1 MQSTNPAQSGLLHPS
16 VSNLQST
23 RESLQQSMTGKVML
37 VVAATVFVAACAHIS
52 VPLPFTPV
60 PITLQNFAVLLVGMV
75 LGPVAG
81 FSAMVLYLAEGA
93 LGLPVFTPHSLGGV
107 AHLLGPN
114 AGYLFSYPLAAA
126 VAGWVVRA
134 MQRITSRFRS
144 AIVASIVASLP
155 IFAIGAAWLG
165 HLLHLSLFATWTLAV
180 APFLLGEV
188 IKITA
193 AAGIFSALQRW
204 QRS

>member
-1 MQSTNPAQSGLLHPS
+1 MQSVLPTHSGLSQQS
-16 VSNLQST
+16 VSIQD
-23 RESLQQSMTGKVML
+23 SLTGRIFL
-37 VVAATVFVAACAHIS
+37 AIAATAFIATCAHIS

-60 PITLQNFAVLLVGMV
+60 PITLQNFAVILVGMV
-75 LGPVAG
+75 LGPVVG
-81 FSAMVLYLAEGA
+81 FSAVLLYLAEGA
-93 LGLPVFTPHSLGGV
+93 MGLPVFTPHSVGGV

-114 AGYLFSYPLAAA
+114 GGYLFAYPIAAA

-134 MQRITSRFRS
+134 MQHVTTRFRS
-144 AIVASIVASLP
+144 ALVASLAASLP
-155 IFAIGAAWLG
+155 IFVVGAAWLS
-165 HLLHLSLFATWTLAV
+165 HLLHLGITATWTLAV

-193 AAGIFSALQRW
+193 AAGLFSALQRW

>member
-1 MQSTNPAQSGLLHPS
+1 MQSAISSQSAVARREELL
-16 VSNLQST
+16 QD
-23 RESLQQSMTGKVML
+23 SLPGRVVL
-37 VVAATVFVAACAHIS
+37 VVAATALVAACAHVS
-52 VPLPFTPV
+52 LPLPFTPV
-60 PITLQNFAVLLVGMV
+60 PLTLQNFAVILVGMA

-93 LGLPVFTPHSLGGV
+93 MGMPVFSPHGSGGV
-107 AHLLGPN
+107 AQLLGPT

-134 MQRITSRFRS
+134 MRPVASRFTR
-144 AIVASIVASLP
+144 AVIAGVLANVV
-155 IFAIGAAWLG
+155 IFTLAAGWLA
-165 HLLHLSLFATWTLAV
+165 HLLHLSASVAWTLAV
-180 APFLLGEV
+180 APFLLGEA

-193 AAGIFSALQRW
+193 AAGIFSTLQRW

>member
-1 MQSTNPAQSGLLHPS
+1 MQSTIPAQSAPTHQAVSLHET
-16 VSNLQST
+16 L
-23 RESLQQSMTGKVML
+23 TGKTMIVI
-37 VVAATVFVAACAHIS
+37 AASVFVAACAHLSI
-52 VPLPFTPV
+52 PLPFTPV
-60 PITLQNFAVLLVGMV
+60 PITLQNFAVILVGML

-93 LGLPVFTPHSLGGV
+93 MGLPVFTPHSVGGV

-134 MQRITSRFRS
+134 MQRVTSPFRS
-144 AIVASIVASLP
+144 ALVASTFASLP
-155 IFAIGAAWLG
+155 IFILGAGWLG
-165 HLLHLSLFATWTLAV
+165 HLLHLSGTVTWKLAV

-193 AAGIFSALQRW
+193 AAGIFSTLQRW

>member
-1 MQSTNPAQSGLLHPS
+1 MQSTVPSQSVLTHPL
-16 VSNLQST
+16 VSAHETL
-23 RESLQQSMTGKVML
+23 TGKTML
-37 VVAATVFVAACAHIS
+37 VIAANVFVAACAHLSI
-52 VPLPFTPV
+52 PLPFTPV
-60 PITLQNFAVLLVGMV
+60 PITLQNFAVILVGLV
-75 LGPVAG
+75 LGPAAG

-93 LGLPVFTPHSLGGV
+93 MGLPVFTPHSVGGI

-134 MQRITSRFRS
+134 MQRVTSRFRS
-144 AIVASIVASLP
+144 ALVASTIASLP
-155 IFAIGAAWLG
+155 IFLLGAGWLG
-165 HLLHLSLFATWTLAV
+165 HLLHLSGSAVWALAV
-180 APFLLGEV
+180 APFLVGEV

-204 QRS
+204 RRS

>member
-1 MQSTNPAQSGLLHPS
+1 MQSTVPSQSALTHPGAS
-16 VSNLQST
+16 IHETL
-23 RESLQQSMTGKVML
+23 TGK
-37 VVAATVFVAACAHIS
+37 TVIVIGASIFVAGCAHLSI
-52 VPLPFTPV
+52 PLPFTPV
-60 PITLQNFAVLLVGMV
+60 PITPQNFAVILVGMV

-93 LGLPVFTPHSLGGV
+93 MGLPVFTPHSVGGV

-126 VAGWVVRA
+126 VAGWFVRA
-134 MQRITSRFRS
+134 MQRVTSRFRS
-144 AIVASIVASLP
+144 ALFASIVASIP
-155 IFAIGAAWLG
+155 IFVMGAAWLG
-165 HLLHLSLFATWTLAV
+165 HLLHLSGSATWALAV

-193 AAGIFSALQRW
+193 AAGAFSALQRW

>member
-1 MQSTNPAQSGLLHPS
+1 MQSAIPSQSILTHP
-16 VSNLQST
+16 LGST
-23 RESLQQSMTGKVML
+23 HETLTGKTMIVI
-37 VVAATVFVAACAHIS
+37 AASAFVAICAHLSI
-52 VPLPFTPV
+52 PLPFTPV
-60 PITLQNFAVLLVGMV
+60 PITLQNFAVILVGLT

-81 FSAMVLYLAEGA
+81 FYAMVLYLAEGA
-93 LGLPVFTPHSLGGV
+93 LGLPVFTPHSVGGI

-126 VAGWVVRA
+126 VAGWVVRG
-134 MQRITSRFRS
+134 MQRVTSRFRS
-144 AIVASIVASLP
+144 ALVASIIASLP
-155 IFAIGAAWLG
+155 IFVLGAGWLG
-165 HLLHLSLFATWTLAV
+165 HLLHLSDSAVWALAI

-193 AAGIFSALQRW
+193 AAAIFSASQRW

>member
-1 MQSTNPAQSGLLHPS
+1 MQSAIPAHSGLTQP
-16 VSNLQST
+16 VSL
-23 RESLQQSMTGKVML
+23 RDSLTGRIFL
-37 VVAATVFVAACAHIS
+37 AIAATAFIGVCAHIS

-60 PITLQNFAVLLVGMV
+60 PITLQNFAVILIGMV
-75 LGPVAG
+75 LGPVVG
-81 FSAMVLYLAEGA
+81 FSAILLYLAEGA
-93 LGLPVFTPHSLGGV
+93 MGLPVFTPHSVGGV

-114 AGYLFSYPLAAA
+114 GGYLFAYPFAAA

-134 MQRITSRFRS
+134 MQHITTRFRS
-144 AIVASIVASLP
+144 AMVASIAASLP
-155 IFAIGAAWLG
+155 IFIIGAVWLSKLM
-165 HLLHLSLFATWTLAV
+165 HLGVSATWSLAV

-193 AAGIFSALQRW
+193 LAGIFSTLQRW